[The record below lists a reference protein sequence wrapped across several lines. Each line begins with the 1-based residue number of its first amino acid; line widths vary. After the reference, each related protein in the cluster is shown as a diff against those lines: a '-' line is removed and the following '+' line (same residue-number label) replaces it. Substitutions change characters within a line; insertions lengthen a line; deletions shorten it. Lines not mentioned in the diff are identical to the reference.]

1 MAKGL
6 DVGTMNIICAEKDGD
21 STAFAQERNS
31 FLEIEA
37 SDVTR
42 SMLDMAKV
50 LYIEKDDKFHI
61 LGEDAFKFANVFG
74 RNVRRPMKHGIISP
88 EEKESIPMIKL
99 IIEKVLSSPIT
110 HNELCCLSTPADPVD
125 SNMNVLYHKRTV
137 EALSKRLNYDTQ
149 VIDEALAVIY
159 SELSKYSF
167 TGVGISVGAGLTN
180 VTVAYMATPI
190 VSFSISRGG
199 DWIDEQV
206 AVATGLTKERVTS
219 IKEKNFSLTTDFEV
233 GSVEGALSVYYDA
246 LITYIIQNLKKKLA
260 EVTPPDTEFPVA
272 IAGGSTRPRGFND
285 VFENRLREAN
295 LPIDV
300 SRIHKSKD
308 PLYTIARGCLIAAL
322 TKQGEA
328 QSAPQEKAKEQK
340 EAKSS
345 SE

>member
-6 DVGTMNIICAEKDGD
+6 DVGTMNIICAEKEGD
-21 STAFAQERNS
+21 STVFAQERNS
-31 FLEIEA
+31 FLEIDA
-37 SDVTR
+37 SDLTK

-50 LYIEKDDKFHI
+50 LYIEKEDKFHI
-61 LGEDAFKFANVFG
+61 LGEDAFKFANVFA
-74 RNVRRPMKHGIISP
+74 RNARRPMKHGIISP

-99 IIEKVLSSPIT
+99 IIEKVLSKPTT
-110 HNELCCLSTPADPVD
+110 HNELCCISTPANPID
-125 SNMNVLYHKRTV
+125 SNMNVLYHKRTI
-137 EALSKRLNYDTQ
+137 EALAKRLNYDTQ

-159 SELSKYSF
+159 SELGKHSF
-167 TGVGISVGAGLTN
+167 TGVGVSVGAGLTN

-206 AVATGLTKERVTS
+206 SIATGLTKERVTS
-219 IKEKNFSLTTDFEV
+219 IKEKNFSLTTEFEV

-246 LITYIIQNLKKKLA
+246 LITYIIQNLKKKLS
-260 EVTPPDTEFPVA
+260 EVTPPETEFPIA

-295 LPIDV
+295 LPIDI
-300 SRIHKSKD
+300 SKINKAKD
-308 PLYTIARGCLIAAL
+308 PIYTIARGCLIAAL
-322 TKQGEA
+322 TKQGETTA
-328 QSAPQEKAKEQK
+328 ASQKKPQEQK

-345 SE
+345 SK

>member
-21 STAFAQERNS
+21 STAFAQERNA

-88 EEKESIPMIKL
+88 DEKESIPMIKL
-99 IIEKVLSSPIT
+99 IIEKVLANPES
-110 HNELCCLSTPADPVD
+110 HNELVCLSTPANPVD

-137 EALSKRLNYDTQ
+137 EALSRRLNYEIQ

-159 SELSKYSF
+159 SELGKHSF
-167 TGVGISVGAGLTN
+167 TGVGVSVGAGLTN

-206 AVATGLTKERVTS
+206 AIATGLTKERVTS
-219 IKEKNFSLTTDFEV
+219 IKEKNFALTTEFEV

-246 LITYIIQNLKKKLA
+246 LITYIIQNLKKKLS
-260 EVTPPDTEFPVA
+260 EVTPPDTEFPIA

-285 VFENRLREAN
+285 VFENRIREAN

-300 SRIHKSKD
+300 SKINKAKD
-308 PLYTIARGCLIAAL
+308 PIYTIARGCLIAAL

-328 QSAPQEKAKEQK
+328 QATTQEKAKEQK

-345 SE
+345 SK

>member
-21 STAFAQERNS
+21 STAFAQERNA

-37 SDVTR
+37 SDLTR

-61 LGEDAFKFANVFG
+61 LGEDGFKFANVFG

-99 IIEKVLSSPIT
+99 IIEKVLSNPT
-110 HNELCCLSTPADPVD
+110 AHNELCCLSTPADPVD

-137 EALSKRLNYDTQ
+137 EALSKRLNYETQ

-159 SELSKYSF
+159 SELSKQSF
-167 TGVGISVGAGLTN
+167 TGVGVSVGAGLTN

-206 AVATGLTKERVTS
+206 AIATGLTKERVTS
-219 IKEKNFSLTTDFEV
+219 IKEKNFFLTTEFEV

-260 EVTPPDTEFPVA
+260 EVTPPDTEFPIA
-272 IAGGSTRPRGFND
+272 IAGGSTRPRGFNN
-285 VFENRLREAN
+285 VFENRVKEAN

-300 SRIHKSKD
+300 SNINKAKD
-308 PLYTIARGCLIAAL
+308 PIYTIARGCLIAAL
-322 TKQGEA
+322 TKQGET
-328 QSAPQEKAKEQK
+328 QSTTQEKAKEQK

-345 SE
+345 SK